1 MNKNILI
8 NYLGRKGGTALY
20 SFEMVKGLIEN
31 GASVYGVISSQNE
44 MLEEW
49 KKLNLKKLVIV
60 PTYSGK
66 ISCLIAT
73 MKFLLK
79 SRYKIKDEFKNLN
92 IDVVYVP
99 AFHIWSEYINEL
111 FPNAKKIITNHDPLP
126 HSGNILKNKLIWIY
140 NKRSLKKANDII
152 LLSEKFKI
160 IVSKLYNKK
169 LENVHVIPH
178 GIFDFYNSFK
188 VEKNSMYSKE
198 KINFIFFGRIE
209 RYKGL
214 HILAK
219 AYELLYKKY
228 KDITLTVIGNGNFSE
243 YEKEYAKLEGVTVI
257 NRWIKDEEV
266 KYFFTGDNII
276 TVLPYLDATQSGVI
290 NIAMMNKSLV
300 IATNTGG
307 IGEQVKNKET
317 GLLIAPNNVNE
328 LVDAMEY
335 AIKNKIECKQYIDN
349 ASKMLSILD
358 WKNLSKIL
366 LEIINR
372 EK

>member
-1 MNKNILI
+1 MSKNILV

-31 GASVYGVISSQNE
+31 GASVYGIISNQNE
-44 MLEEW
+44 MLQEW
-49 KKLNLKKLVIV
+49 KKLNLKKLVII

-66 ISCLIAT
+66 ISCLIST
-73 MKFLLK
+73 IKFLLK
-79 SRYKIKDEFKNLN
+79 NKYKIKNEFKNIN

-140 NKRSLKKANDII
+140 NKKSLKRANDII
-152 LLSEKFKI
+152 LLSEKFRT

-188 VEKNSMYSKE
+188 VKKKSMYSKE

-209 RYKGL
+209 KYKGL
-214 HILAK
+214 HVLSE
-219 AYELLYKKY
+219 AYKMLHQKY
-228 KDITLTVIGNGNFSE
+228 KDITLTIIGNGDFSE
-243 YEKEYAKLEGVTVI
+243 YEEEYSKLEDITII

-266 KYFFTGDNII
+266 KYFFTGNNII

-307 IGEQVKNKET
+307 IGEQVKNKKT
-317 GLLIAPNNVNE
+317 GLLVSPNNVKE
-328 LVDAMEY
+328 LADTMEF
-335 AIKNKIECKQYIDN
+335 AIKNKKECEQYIDN
-349 ASKMLSILD
+349 ATEMLSTLD
-358 WKNLSKIL
+358 WRNLSKKL
-366 LEIINR
+366 LVIIN
-372 EK
+372 K